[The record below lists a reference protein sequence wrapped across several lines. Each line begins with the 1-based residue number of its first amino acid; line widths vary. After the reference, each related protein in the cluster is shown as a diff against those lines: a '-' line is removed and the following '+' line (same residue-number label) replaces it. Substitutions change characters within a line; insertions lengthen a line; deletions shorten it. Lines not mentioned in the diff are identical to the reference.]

1 MTTKAFAR
9 KSLAKPVAKPT
20 PKSEI
25 KTSWAGRV
33 PHIKPGRYADGMPL
47 DEIEY
52 LACKLVLRP
61 NRFGSRK
68 NLFDFAKV
76 LQAPA
81 DQCGVGFSTEE
92 FENAPLKI
100 REVLFIDTKDFRLY
114 NNAFILRR
122 RIPYTDGFPSGEPE
136 IVFKFRHP
144 DIQKAAEADVRP
156 QILGDHWVKF
166 KCQALPLK
174 DRLGGI
180 RMLFSH
186 NVQFPRSHVGE
197 TNTDILQFK
206 TIAKIFPVL
215 DRLKKSPDEKFELVN
230 GTIIEEVL
238 QDIGSIDF
246 GSGTQSEDERG
257 NLAHPRRTHAAHRGV
272 RVPNPIPQ
280 QKIINAGCDA
290 TSGALLPSVAICGPG
305 LYCSERHEDR
315 PLISTARQRT
325 NGPRVIS

>member
-92 FENAPLKI
+92 FENAPPKS
-100 REVLFIDTKDFRLY
+100 VKSSSS
-114 NNAFILRR
+114 
-122 RIPYTDGFPSGEPE
+122 IPKTSGSTTTHSSCASSYSYTDGFPSGEPE

-144 DIQKAAEADVRP
+144 DIQKAAEADVPHRFLET
-156 QILGDHWVKF
+156 IGVKF

-186 NVQFPRSHVGE
+186 NVQFPRSHVGRKPIRIYFNSRRCE
-197 TNTDILQFK
+197 NLPGAGSPKEVTGR
-206 TIAKIFPVL
+206 KI
-215 DRLKKSPDEKFELVN
+215 
-230 GTIIEEVL
+230 
-238 QDIGSIDF
+238 
-246 GSGTQSEDERG
+246 
-257 NLAHPRRTHAAHRGV
+257 
-272 RVPNPIPQ
+272 
-280 QKIINAGCDA
+280 
-290 TSGALLPSVAICGPG
+290 
-305 LYCSERHEDR
+305 
-315 PLISTARQRT
+315 
-325 NGPRVIS
+325 